1 LQDEREAVEAL
12 QRQYNKLL
20 GDVTA
25 SAMGRRDAVSAI
37 AGDGTGAA
45 TPTTILPPQI
55 RDMAGQVTREQ
66 VLRDWAKN
74 TFQTV
79 GQVTSIW
86 EEFTRRREEQDER
99 MRASLQKTEENS
111 WDAAYNM
118 TDAFSAFFVGLSTG
132 LGDSEKFFAGFR
144 QAAAGVGAAVL
155 HELTKGKVEYHMA
168 RGAGALAE
176 GTWPP
181 NPAAILAATRHF
193 AAAAAF
199 KAIPGI
205 VGGLGSRGGGG
216 GSAGPTIP
224 NPNSTTRPSASSAM
238 GAEINIY
245 IDPLNP
251 SNPAW
256 QSTLAQTLRGVG
268 QRYGASTVNVKPRTS

>member
-1 LQDEREAVEAL
+1 
-12 QRQYNKLL
+12 
-20 GDVTA
+20 
-25 SAMGRRDAVSAI
+25 M
-37 AGDGTGAA
+37 
-45 TPTTILPPQI
+45 
-55 RDMAGQVTREQ
+55 
-66 VLRDWAKN
+66 
-74 TFQTV
+74 
-79 GQVTSIW
+79 
-86 EEFTRRREEQDER
+86 
-99 MRASLQKTEENS
+99 
-111 WDAAYNM
+111 
-118 TDAFSAFFVGLSTG
+118 
-132 LGDSEKFFAGFR
+132 
-144 QAAAGVGAAVL
+144 AAAVM
-155 HELTKGKVEYHMA
+155 HELTKGKVELHMA
-168 RGAGALAE
+168 EGAGMLAR
-176 GTWPP
+176 GLAPP
-181 NPAAILAATRHF
+181 GNPAFIASAVKHF